1 MRRLNRFTA
10 LALGLLLFAAPA
22 AWACGQLTAMMAC
35 CPDAEPVDMSM
46 CHGTSQASIDC
57 CTMESAPEPRQASEL
72 RTSNLITVL
81 EASDLESGTPT
92 TSAASRADTAPAQSS
107 LLHELGRY
115 TLFSSFLL

>member
-1 MRRLNRFTA
+1 MNRLAA

-22 AWACGQLTAMMAC
+22 AWACGELAAAMAC
-35 CPDAEPVDMSM
+35 CPDSEPVDTST
-46 CHGTSQASIDC
+46 CHGTSQASMDC
-57 CTMESAPEPRQASEL
+57 CTMDSAPEPRQATEL
-72 RTSNLITVL
+72 RSPTLITVL
-81 EASDLESGTPT
+81 EISDLESGTAT